1 MGCEI
6 GMSKRCT
13 YCGWPNDDDA
23 EYCKGCG
30 YELKK
35 YWHYSKDRP
44 RFVDNSKN
52 K

>member
-1 MGCEI
+1 
-6 GMSKRCT
+6 MSKRCT

-35 YWHYSKDRP
+35 
-44 RFVDNSKN
+44 
-52 K
+52 

>member
-1 MGCEI
+1 
-6 GMSKRCT
+6 MSKRCT
-13 YCGWPNDDDA
+13 YCGWSNDDDA

-35 YWHYSKDRP
+35 YWHYSKDGT